1 MDSLSGI
8 SIFVRVAEIR
18 SFTEAGR
25 LLGVSSSA
33 VGKSIARI
41 EERLKVRLF
50 HRSTRSITL
59 TTEGA
64 LFLDRCRRILSEV
77 EAAENEL
84 SNAVTTAKG
93 KLRISLPQLTSFLM
107 PVLER
112 FIAQHPE
119 IELDIDLSDR
129 MVDVIEE
136 GFDLVVRTGD
146 QPDSRLISR
155 RLGTFPQVLVG
166 AASYFK
172 KHGIPRR
179 PGELSE
185 HACLLHR
192 FHGSG
197 KLEPWPLHYPDGESV
212 PVLPVAAISNTI
224 EAVSYL
230 AQKGRG
236 IALLPIFMVSD
247 GLDSGELLT
256 VLDEYMDQ
264 NITVSMLW
272 PETRYASPKLRV
284 FIDYL
289 GQNLGN

>member
-8 SIFVRVAEIR
+8 SIFVKVAEIR

-25 LLGVSSSA
+25 LLGISSSA

-64 LFLDRCRRILSEV
+64 LFLDRCRRILLEV
-77 EAAENEL
+77 EAAESEL
-84 SNAVTTAKG
+84 SNAVRSPNG
-93 KLRISLPQLTSFLM
+93 KLRISVPQLTGFLM
-107 PVLER
+107 PVLES
-112 FIAQHPE
+112 FIAKHPE

-136 GFDLVVRTGD
+136 GFDIVVRTGD

-155 RLGTFPQVLVG
+155 GLGTFPQVLVG
-166 AASYFK
+166 SPSYFK
-172 KHGIPRR
+172 TRGVPMHPT
-179 PGELSE
+179 ELAE

-192 FHGSG
+192 FRGSG
-197 KLEPWPLHYPDGESV
+197 RLEQWPLRYDGEKS
-212 PVLPVAAISNTI
+212 LPQLPIAAISNTI

-236 IALLPIFMVSD
+236 IALVPIFMVRD
-247 GLDSGELLT
+247 ALDRGELVT
-256 VLDEYMDQ
+256 VLDDYIDQ
-264 NITVSMLW
+264 VVTVSMLW
-272 PETRYASPKLRV
+272 PETRYTSPKLRA

-289 GQNLGN
+289 SEKLGN